1 MFKITQNV
9 QNEFRKGIL
18 WGIILIFFL
27 EIVINTGVS
36 CGLFPTKG
44 LPLPFVSYG
53 GSNLVVHYIL
63 LGLFFN
69 ASRAEENITKG
80 PTVS

>member
-1 MFKITQNV
+1 MFMIAKFSQDG
-9 QNEFRKGIL
+9 FRRGLL
-18 WGIILIFFL
+18 WGIVFIFFL
-27 EIVINTGVS
+27 EIVLNIGVS

-44 LPLPFVSYG
+44 LPLPFLSYG

-69 ASRAEENITKG
+69 ASRQESKDQG
-80 PTVS
+80 PLAKT